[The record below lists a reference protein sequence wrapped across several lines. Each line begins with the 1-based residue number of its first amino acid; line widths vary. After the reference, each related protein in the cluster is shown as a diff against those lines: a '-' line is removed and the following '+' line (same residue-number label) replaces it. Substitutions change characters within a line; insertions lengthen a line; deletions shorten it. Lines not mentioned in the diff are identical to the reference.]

1 MDIKGSFE
9 SLNAEYYEHLE
20 SENILQFKTL
30 LGRNIETDLIQITQI
45 FCNACIEFK
54 NYSKT
59 PKFHEYFRKI
69 TRI

>member
-30 LGRNIETDLIQITQI
+30 LGRNRNGFNSNHTDFL
-45 FCNACIEFK
+45 
-54 NYSKT
+54 
-59 PKFHEYFRKI
+59 
-69 TRI
+69 